1 MASSCFSCG
10 KRFFPR
16 CWLSNQV
23 WVKRTIMVVRCNGR
37 GTSQVG
43 RGLFGRDLH
52 RTERGRFGGNWRA
65 MVVNARGGRSSL
77 VIGPYTSSIPDH
89 TRGAVCV
96 YTCVDR
102 HIHYTCVE
110 GSVRKSR
117 ECKSVDKEAPVA
129 NIYKMEVTSVT
140 SSTSSPGATVQIRTS
155 SYAPCTGLHSSAE
168 C

>member
-1 MASSCFSCG
+1 MMRS
-10 KRFFPR
+10 
-16 CWLSNQV
+16 
-23 WVKRTIMVVRCNGR
+23 
-37 GTSQVG
+37 
-43 RGLFGRDLH
+43 
-52 RTERGRFGGNWRA
+52 
-65 MVVNARGGRSSL
+65 ARGGRSSL

-168 C
+168 CENYENCENQQPAVLCMRATGDGKQTRSAVMGVVLIWEAARRQSCKREQKSKHTSQKV